1 MSRKIHV
8 HAVSVVSLVVTVV
21 LGLGC
26 VGLFSYGLTQFARVQ
41 TASDTYIECSTAAE
55 QLAHA
60 SQLLTDDARLAAM
73 TGDISYVDSYFE
85 ETDSAQ
91 TREAALE
98 VLREHFEG
106 TDAYAS
112 LVHALNRSNDLITTE
127 AYAMR
132 LVCEAAGTDESTW
145 PAEVQAASPSS
156 ADAALDAEGKLARA
170 RELVSNDG
178 YDKVKAEISASIES
192 CSAELVEETRHSQG
206 RASTIFT
213 DVYRKLGAGIAVF
226 AGLTLL
232 LCVVVRRLII
242 RPLIKYSRSIEA
254 NTTFPV
260 IGAAELQVL
269 AETYNRV
276 YRENEATQM
285 LIRHQAEHD
294 PLTDLLNRG
303 SYDRMLALYESGDR
317 PFALI
322 LIDVDTF
329 KQVND
334 GFGHGAGDK
343 VLKRVAGLL
352 TTTFRSIDHV
362 CRIGGDE
369 FAVIMVE
376 MTPDLAYT
384 IKEKAA
390 AMNEELLAG
399 ADGLPSVS
407 LSVGVAFSGRA
418 GAGDDL
424 YKDADEALYYVKEHG
439 RCGVRVFGE

>member
-26 VGLFSYGLTQFARVQ
+26 VGLFSYGLTQFNNVQ
-41 TASDTYIECSTAAE
+41 AASDTYIECSEAADK
-55 QLAHA
+55 LSHA

-73 TGDISYVDSYFE
+73 TGDVSYVDAYFE
-85 ETDSAQ
+85 EADTAQ

-98 VLREHFEG
+98 TLREHFDG
-106 TDAYAS
+106 TDAYAA
-112 LVHALNRSNDLITTE
+112 LVHALNRSNDLMGTE
-127 AYAMR
+127 VYAMR

-145 PAEVQAASPSS
+145 PAEVQATTLSG
-156 ADAALDAEGKLARA
+156 ADAALNAEGKLARA
-170 RELVSNDG
+170 VELVSNDG
-178 YDKVKAEISASIES
+178 YDKVKAEISNSIQS
-192 CSAELVEETRHSQG
+192 CSDELVAETQSAQG
-206 RASTIFT
+206 RAATIFT
-213 DVYRKLGAGIAVF
+213 DVYRKLGVGVALFGCLMLMMAE
-226 AGLTLL
+226 
-232 LCVVVRRLII
+232 VVRFLII
-242 RPLIKYSRSIEA
+242 RPLIKYSESIEK

-276 YRENEATQM
+276 YEENEATQM

-294 PLTDLLNRG
+294 ALTDLLNRG

-334 GFGHGAGDK
+334 GFGHGAGDA
-343 VLKRVAGLL
+343 VLKRVASLL
-352 TTTFRSIDHV
+352 TTTFRNIDHV

-384 IKEKAA
+384 IREKVE

-407 LSVGVAFSGRA
+407 LSVGVAFSERENPGES
-418 GAGDDL
+418 L

-439 RCGVRVFGE
+439 RCGIRIFGE